1 MAFALPNL
9 ARLAGGLSTIPGG
22 VTRTDFGDIQLFDL
36 AVSLK
41 GLVGKKL
48 DDLAFARRPK
58 LYLFVRTGVLP
69 KYTPS
74 LGVPSMNQIS
84 QAVRAIPESL
94 ANVVLHGQRR
104 KRANFES
111 VSTSAIVSRRR
122 IRLMRCGGVLFFA
135 FLLTALP
142 GIAAEKIDN
151 RNFSIDTCYPTP
163 NEIQLAEQRARKY
176 WAKHASRFGNNPF
189 YLAVETSII
198 FPNEVQGKSPKLNY
212 SETTASNR
220 RRSYSYLVLKGVMI
234 FDIRTDHFVGNTG
247 FIAVDTPPLGGV
259 ARFDNYIAR
268 YIGFGNWP

>member
-1 MAFALPNL
+1 M
-9 ARLAGGLSTIPGG
+9 
-22 VTRTDFGDIQLFDL
+22 
-36 AVSLK
+36 
-41 GLVGKKL
+41 
-48 DDLAFARRPK
+48 
-58 LYLFVRTGVLP
+58 
-69 KYTPS
+69 PS
-74 LGVPSMNQIS
+74 LGVPSTNQIS
-84 QAVRAIPESL
+84 QAVLAIPESV
-94 ANVVLHGQRR
+94 ANVVLHGQHR

-111 VSTSAIVSRRR
+111 VSTFAIASGKR
-122 IRLMRCGGVLFFA
+122 IQLMRCGGVLFFA

-142 GIAAEKIDN
+142 ELGAEKIDD

-163 NEIQLAEQRARKY
+163 NEIQLAEQRALKY

-198 FPNEVQGKSPKLNY
+198 FANEVQGKSPKLNY

-234 FDIRTDHFVGNTG
+234 FDIRTGHFVGNTG

-259 ARFDNYIAR
+259 ARFDGYIAR